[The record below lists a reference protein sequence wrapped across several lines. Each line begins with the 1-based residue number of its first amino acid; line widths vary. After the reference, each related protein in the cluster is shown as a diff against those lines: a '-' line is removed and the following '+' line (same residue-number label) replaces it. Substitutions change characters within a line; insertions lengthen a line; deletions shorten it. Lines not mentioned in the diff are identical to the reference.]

1 MEQHQE
7 FTAVGNS
14 AGSNPAVRQS
24 AFEQSAIQRWEVT
37 YLDTDCG
44 RIRTEAFEDAA
55 EAERFASRQVRDE
68 NGWAMIDA
76 VRPRQ
81 ARAAA

>member
-7 FTAVGNS
+7 FTAVS
-14 AGSNPAVRQS
+14 RPAAQ
-24 AFEQSAIQRWEVT
+24 QWEVT

-44 RIRTEAFEDAA
+44 RVRTEAFEDAA

-68 NGWAMIDA
+68 DGWAMIDP